1 MIADSYFRTRKEAE
15 NEVRRRKRDPA
26 MSGTITTI
34 FRIGIAVDY
43 GGVSRSFPAYR
54 RNLPPIFSWTTA
66 AYRCR
71 GFDVLTGKAAVTRR
85 ARPSAAT

>member
-34 FRIGIAVDY
+34 SSSPYGGYRVHSVSAELAADFLVDY
-43 GGVSRSFPAYR
+43 GGVSVP
-54 RNLPPIFSWTTA
+54 
-66 AYRCR
+66 
-71 GFDVLTGKAAVTRR
+71 GFDVLTGKTRR
-85 ARPSAAT
+85 